1 MSNYEYFEL
10 KYLEEINEL
19 YLECKDIASYNN
31 LNLFQNPKDN
41 FMDLFDLIYSSI
53 EIIEDDDDEFE
64 NDTFNDE
71 ENYSM
76 SILSKC

>member
-1 MSNYEYFEL
+1 MTNYEYFEL

-19 YLECKDIASYNN
+19 FLESKDIAAFNN

-41 FMDLFDLIYSSI
+41 FMDLFDLIYDSI
-53 EIIEDDDDEFE
+53 EIIEEEDDEFE

-76 SILSKC
+76 L

>member
-1 MSNYEYFEL
+1 MTNYEYFEL
-10 KYLEEINEL
+10 KYLEQINEL
-19 YLECKDIASYNN
+19 FLESKDIAAFNN

-41 FMDLFDLIYSSI
+41 FMDLFDLIYDSI
-53 EIIEDDDDEFE
+53 EIIEEDDEFE

-76 SILSKC
+76 L